1 MNRTA
6 CHPSARHNH
15 QNQRR
20 KQGSVTNFNAGAI
33 KNVCLRQLQPEQR
46 QNHCPSRA
54 VLVWSPAEPFG
65 SLGPPQHHAPGLQ
78 MPHEL
83 LQLAAPG
90 LLHPCSSQTK
100 TQKRWKHPSKSF
112 ITFKQ
117 QIDGRFPGTEDRL
130 LPRSWQ
136 PFLANT
142 PPAEQ
147 KIKPA
152 AALLAGEEGRDAQ

>member
-6 CHPSARHNH
+6 CHPAARHNH

-20 KQGSVTNFNAGAI
+20 KQGSVMNFNAGAI
-33 KNVCLRQLQPEQR
+33 KSVCPHQLQPEWGQKR
-46 QNHCPSRA
+46 CPSRA
-54 VLVWSPAEPFG
+54 VLIWSPVEPFG
-65 SLGPPQHHAPGLQ
+65 LLGPPQQHARGLQ
-78 MPHEL
+78 MPRKS

-90 LLHPCSSQTK
+90 LSHPCSSQTT
-100 TQKRWKHPSKSF
+100 TQTCWKHLSKSF
-112 ITFKQ
+112 ITSKQ

-130 LPRSWQ
+130 LPHSRQ
-136 PFLANT
+136 PFLPNT

-152 AALLAGEEGRDAQ
+152 AAPLAGEEGRDTQ